1 MPRATNRAPLP
12 SAKAQGLAGRST
24 EPNGVDG
31 LRVPMRDVGEYCPL
45 VRP

>member
-1 MPRATNRAPLP
+1 MPRATKRAPEP

-24 EPNGVDG
+24 EPNGVEG
-31 LRVPMRDVGEYCPL
+31 ERVPIREVGEAWPL